1 MLCRKFRH
9 TLFVKSTLN
18 NNVQYCLIK
27 PRFFSKRCILD
38 GVFATVSK
46 SEGIRMSSIRFVLKD
61 LSIARLWSAWS
72 RSFIVNN
79 VVRRVKRDRCVRE
92 VFDRF
97 RQTIFRPRRTFL
109 LAATAAFKGKGD
121 DSSETPPSCQ
131 QNITDDDLEALLTEL
146 EGVEKLSQA
155 TLFCTSCG
163 KRLVIDKKQPGV
175 RCKESQALED
185 SSDGWVPY
193 MEAEDVIIWRKEYK
207 PGQGLYAYK
216 VYGRYKEVQAADF
229 AAVQV
234 DGAYRRAWDAAVAAL
249 ALVERRAN
257 GVSDQAVLHW
267 EVLWPRLFANRDYVY
282 IRRHKE
288 FTINSPPLPHKDGIF
303 TPSEPQTPPERP
315 NVHSRAK
322 QKSRDNERREMDEGV
337 KENKV
342 FIIVSRSCEHP
353 KVPETKH
360 AIRVLEYWSHM
371 VVKTI
376 DGPDK
381 PGMEFVLTYY
391 DEPAVGGLPTGVA
404 TWATGRAAPAYLERM
419 RRAAAG
425 YQAWSD
431 ARGDQVRERDTHRHP
446 AVGGLP
452 TGVAT
457 WATGRAAPAYLERMR
472 RAAAGYQAWSDARG
486 DQPAVGGLPTGVAT
500 WATGRAAPA
509 YLERM
514 RRAAAGYQA
523 WSDARGD
530 QPAVGGLP
538 TGVATWATGRA
549 APAYLERMRRAAAGY
564 QAWSDARGDQPAVGG
579 LPTGVATWATGRAAP
594 AYLERMRRAAAGYQA
609 WSDARGDQPAV
620 GGLPTGVAT
629 WATGRAAPAYLERM
643 RRAAAG
649 YQAWSDARGDQD
661 LPDFAPFG
669 PPKPQDVCLAPVTVS
684 EQDME
689 SSKDGPDL
697 DSGNGSE
704 TTRDQSTQTDDAP
717 DGPTRDVLIKM
728 TAHAKND
735 VKNQPEVQTKVEN
748 MTKKEEQ
755 STPQEGDSDTP
766 EEEESNN
773 NGSWWRYL
781 YPFYYFV

>member
-18 NNVQYCLIK
+18 NNVQYCLLK
-27 PRFFSKRCILD
+27 PRLFSKRCILD

-97 RQTIFRPRRTFL
+97 RQTIFKPRRTFL

-121 DSSETPPSCQ
+121 DSSESPPSCQ

-193 MEAEDVIIWRKEYK
+193 MEVEDVIIWRKEYK

-322 QKSRDNERREMDEGV
+322 QKSRDNERREMDGGV

-391 DEPAVGGLPTGVA
+391 DE
-404 TWATGRAAPAYLERM
+404 
-419 RRAAAG
+419 
-425 YQAWSD
+425 
-431 ARGDQVRERDTHRHP
+431 
-446 AVGGLP
+446 
-452 TGVAT
+452 
-457 WATGRAAPAYLERMR
+457 
-472 RAAAGYQAWSDARG
+472 
-486 DQPAVGGLPTGVAT
+486 
-500 WATGRAAPA
+500 
-509 YLERM
+509 
-514 RRAAAGYQA
+514 
-523 WSDARGD
+523 
-530 QPAVGGLP
+530 
-538 TGVATWATGRA
+538 
-549 APAYLERMRRAAAGY
+549 
-564 QAWSDARGDQPAVGG
+564 
-579 LPTGVATWATGRAAP
+579 
-594 AYLERMRRAAAGYQA
+594 
-609 WSDARGDQPAV
+609 PAV